1 MHKRMKFIATLMVAA
16 TMTVG
21 LTACGNIN
29 KVSSDAFTKAADGLS
44 LKTADVTDETLDAMG
59 NQIEMDNVT
68 IAYPKDDSYTIYFY
82 DFKNDSDAK
91 TSFNNVKNQVDSDK
105 KEAVSESGT
114 SSASGNHSK
123 LSQTCDSVY
132 YRCTR
137 VDDTL
142 AYAITDKDHKDD
154 VNQLFDAI
162 GY

>member
-21 LTACGNIN
+21 LTACGNI
-29 KVSSDAFTKAADGLS
+29 
-44 LKTADVTDETLDAMG
+44 
-59 NQIEMDNVT
+59 
-68 IAYPKDDSYTIYFY
+68 AYPKDDSYTICFY

-91 TSFNNVKNQVDSDK
+91 TSFDNVKNQVDSDK

-114 SSASGNHSK
+114 SSASGNHNK

-142 AYAITDKDHKDD
+142 AYAITDKGHKDD